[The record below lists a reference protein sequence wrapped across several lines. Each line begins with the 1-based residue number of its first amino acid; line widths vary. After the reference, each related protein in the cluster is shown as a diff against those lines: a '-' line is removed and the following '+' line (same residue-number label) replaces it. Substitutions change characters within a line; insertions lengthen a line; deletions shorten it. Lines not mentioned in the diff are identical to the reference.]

1 MNSNLLK
8 DKVTIVIPTYNEE
21 NYIVDTIDRIALQY
35 NINGTRVIVADGFS
49 KDKTRKLVLELKDYY
64 EGYID
69 IELIDGGNVAF
80 ARNAGAKLSK
90 TKYTLFLDADSPI
103 IDFDSIFYNI
113 ELMEKKDLD
122 LLTCKIVS
130 VGKKIRTKIAF
141 KIFNLIN
148 FIMSKVTPFAVGG
161 YFLTRTDKFHELGG
175 FDETINNSEDY
186 WLSKKYDR
194 KKFIISKKQYGQDDR
209 RFKKMGYIGMLKLIL
224 LNFYHRNNIEYFKK
238 DVGYWN

>member
-21 NYIVDTIDRIALQY
+21 KYITGTIDRIALQY
-35 NINGTRVIVADGFS
+35 KINGTKVIVADGFS
-49 KDKTRKLVLELKDYY
+49 KDSTRKIVLELKDYY
-64 EGYID
+64 EDYLD
-69 IELIDGGNVAF
+69 IELIDGGNVSF
-80 ARNAGAKLSK
+80 ARNQGAKLSK

-103 IDFDSIFYNI
+103 IEHDSIFYNI
-113 ELMEKKDLD
+113 ELMEKKELD

-130 VGKKIRTKIAF
+130 VGNKIRTKIAF

-148 FIMSKVTPFAVGG
+148 FFMSKVTPFAVGG

-224 LNFYHRNNIEYFKK
+224 LNFYHRNNIDYFKK

>member
-21 NYIVDTIDRIALQY
+21 KYITNTIDRIALQCY
-35 NINGTRVIVADGFS
+35 IQGTKVIVADGHS
-49 KDKTRKLVLELKDYY
+49 KDSTRKIVNDLKDYY
-64 EGYID
+64 DGFID
-69 IELIDGGNVAF
+69 IELIDGGNVAY
-80 ARNAGAKLSK
+80 ARNEGAKRSK

-103 IDFDSIFYNI
+103 IEYDSISYNI
-113 ELMEKKDLD
+113 DLMEKKDLD
-122 LLTCKIVS
+122 LLTCKVVS
-130 VGKKIRTKIAF
+130 VGSKKRTYIAF
-141 KIFNLIN
+141 KLFNIIN
-148 FIMSKVTPFAVGG
+148 YFMSKITPFAVGG

-175 FDETINNSEDY
+175 FDETLNNSEDY

-194 KKFIISKKQYGQDDR
+194 KRFTISNKTYGQDDR

-224 LNFYHRNNIEYFKK
+224 LNFYHRNNIQYFKK